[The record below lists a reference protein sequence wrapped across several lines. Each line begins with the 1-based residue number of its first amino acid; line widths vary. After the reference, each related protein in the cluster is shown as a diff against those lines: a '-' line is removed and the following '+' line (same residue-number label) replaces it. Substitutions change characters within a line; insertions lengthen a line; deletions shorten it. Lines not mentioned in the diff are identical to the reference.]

1 MSSSEPNSAMNSG
14 SNAHAANTTIAEL
27 QRWVDQFADERD
39 WEKFHT
45 PKNLAMSVAI
55 EAAEIMELF
64 QWVDGRAAMEKQAA
78 DSPVAEELADVLS
91 YLLRLASVLQIDL
104 VQAMALKTKKNAI
117 KYPPLPKPVTGGGE
131 AGTNE

>member
-1 MSSSEPNSAMNSG
+1 MSSSEPNSEMNSG
-14 SNAHAANTTIAEL
+14 SSAHAANTTIAEL

-64 QWVDGRAAMEKQAA
+64 QWLDGSIPAEKQSA
-78 DSPVAEELADVLS
+78 DSPIAEELADVLS

-117 KYPPLPKPVTGGGE
+117 KYPPLSKPITGVVE

>member
-1 MSSSEPNSAMNSG
+1 MSSLEPENTAQLASSPC
-14 SNAHAANTTIAEL
+14 AADTTIAEL
-27 QRWVDQFADERD
+27 QKWVDRFAEDRD
-39 WEKFHT
+39 WERFHT

-64 QWVDGRAAMEKQAA
+64 QWVDGQAAMEKQAA

-117 KYPPLPKPVTGGGE
+117 KYPPLSQSVVDRTETKS
-131 AGTNE
+131 NQ

>member
-1 MSSSEPNSAMNSG
+1 MSSLEPENTAQLGSSPCSAD
-14 SNAHAANTTIAEL
+14 TTIAEL
-27 QRWVDQFADERD
+27 QKWVDRFAEDRD
-39 WEKFHT
+39 WERFHT

-64 QWVDGRAAMEKQAA
+64 QWVDGQAAMEKQAA

-117 KYPPLPKPVTGGGE
+117 KYPPLSQSVVDRTE
-131 AGTNE
+131 AKSNQ

>member
-1 MSSSEPNSAMNSG
+1 MSSSEPNIAMNSG
-14 SNAHAANTTIAEL
+14 SSAHAANTTVAEL

-64 QWVDGRAAMEKQAA
+64 QWLDGSIPAEKQSA
-78 DSPVAEELADVLS
+78 DSPIAEELADVLS

-104 VQAMALKTKKNAI
+104 VQARALKTKKNAI
-117 KYPPLPKPVTGGGE
+117 KYPPLSKPITGVVE

>member
-1 MSSSEPNSAMNSG
+1 MSSLEPENTAQLASSPC
-14 SNAHAANTTIAEL
+14 AADTTIAEL
-27 QRWVDQFADERD
+27 QKWVDRFAEDRD
-39 WEKFHT
+39 WERFHT

-64 QWVDGRAAMEKQAA
+64 QWVDGQAAMEKQAA

-91 YLLRLASVLQIDL
+91 NLLRLASVLQIDL

-117 KYPPLPKPVTGGGE
+117 KYPPLSQSVVDRTE
-131 AGTNE
+131 AKSNQ